1 MIKNS
6 HRNIDIIFNA
16 LADSSRRQILTM
28 LTEKEMRVNDIAGH
42 FKFSRPAVS
51 KHLRILQE
59 SKLVVPRRDGR
70 ERYYRVNAKPLKEVN
85 KWLQYF
91 DRFWD
96 DKLIS
101 LKNYIEKEK

>member
-1 MIKNS
+1 MTS
-6 HRNIDIIFNA
+6 QTRIDNVFNA

-28 LTEKEMRVNDIAGH
+28 LIEKEMRVNDIAGH

-59 SKLVVPRRDGR
+59 SNLVLPRKEGR

-85 KWLQYF
+85 KWLEYF
-91 DRFWD
+91 EKFWD
-96 DKLIS
+96 TKLTS
-101 LKNYIEKEK
+101 LKNFIEKK

>member
-1 MIKNS
+1 MNS
-6 HRNIDIIFNA
+6 QTKIDNVFNA

-59 SKLVVPRRDGR
+59 SNLVIPRRDGR

-85 KWLQYF
+85 KWLEYF
-91 DRFWD
+91 DKFWD
-96 DKLIS
+96 KKLNT
-101 LKNYIEKEK
+101 LKNFIEKKEK

>member
-1 MIKNS
+1 MENRSQK
-6 HRNIDIIFNA
+6 IDNIFNA
-16 LADSSRRQILTM
+16 LADHSRRQILTM

-59 SKLVVPRRDGR
+59 SNLVSPRKEGR

-85 KWLQYF
+85 KWLEYF
-91 DRFWD
+91 EKFWD
-96 DKLIS
+96 KKLTS
-101 LKNYIEKEK
+101 LKIYIEEK

>member
-1 MIKNS
+1 MNPQRK
-6 HRNIDIIFNA
+6 IDNLFNA

-59 SKLVVPRRDGR
+59 SNLVIPRREGR
-70 ERYYRVNAKPLKEVN
+70 ERYYRVNPKPLKEVN
-85 KWLQYF
+85 KWLKYF
-91 DRFWD
+91 DKFWD
-96 DKLIS
+96 SKLTS